1 MKSSKEGKSLNE
13 TIYASLRELI
23 LTGQLIP
30 GRKLKISELASRFDV
45 SLNVVREALNRLT
58 GELLVEVAPQQGFSV
73 RGLYQDELIDLT
85 EQRITFESIALRK
98 AIASGDIEWQGRL
111 IASNHRLIHTPQ
123 TLPESSDKLNPDWH
137 SRHEDFNFIMMENCG
152 SKWLFLMIKQLAEA
166 YLIYQ
171 RVLLPV
177 VPDQGERNTDH
188 NELLQ
193 AILDGDAEGAVSI
206 LTEHLNQTRDV
217 MLNVLNATAPSGI
230 GRRIT
235 H

>member
-1 MKSSKEGKSLNE
+1 MKSPKEGKSLNE
-13 TIYASLRELI
+13 TIYVSIRELI
-23 LTGQLIP
+23 LTGQFIP
-30 GRKLKISELASRFDV
+30 GSKLKISELAGRFDV

-58 GELLVEVAPQQGFSV
+58 GELLVDMAPQQGFSV
-73 RGLYQDELIDLT
+73 RGLYQEELIDLT
-85 EQRITFESIALRK
+85 EQRIMFESIALRK

-111 IASNHRLIHTPQ
+111 IASNHRLVHTPQ
-123 TLPESSDKLNPDWH
+123 TLPENPDKLNPDWH

-177 VPDQGERNTDH
+177 VPNQGERNTDH

-193 AILDGDAEGAVSI
+193 AILDSDSERAVAI
-206 LTEHLNQTRDV
+206 LTQHLNQTRDA
-217 MLNVLNATAPSGI
+217 MLNVLNATDPSGI
-230 GRRIT
+230 VRRIT

>member
-30 GRKLKISELASRFDV
+30 GRKLKISELAGRFDV

-123 TLPESSDKLNPDWH
+123 TLPESPDKLNPDWH

-193 AILDGDAEGAVSI
+193 AILDGDTEGAVSI

>member
-1 MKSSKEGKSLNE
+1 MKSPKEGKSLNE
-13 TIYASLRELI
+13 TIYVSIRELI
-23 LTGQLIP
+23 LTGQFIP
-30 GRKLKISELASRFDV
+30 GSKLKISELAGRFDV

-58 GELLVEVAPQQGFSV
+58 GELLVDMAPQQGFSV
-73 RGLYQDELIDLT
+73 RGLYQEELIDLT
-85 EQRITFESIALRK
+85 EQRIMFESIALRK

-111 IASNHRLIHTPQ
+111 IASNHRLVHTPQ
-123 TLPESSDKLNPDWH
+123 TLPENPDKLNPDWH
-137 SRHEDFNFIMMENCG
+137 IRHEDFNFIMMENCG

-177 VPDQGERNTDH
+177 VPNQGERNTDH

-193 AILDGDAEGAVSI
+193 AILDSDSERAVAI
-206 LTEHLNQTRDV
+206 LTQHLNQTRDA
-217 MLNVLNATAPSGI
+217 MLNVLNATDPSGI
-230 GRRIT
+230 VRRIT

>member
-1 MKSSKEGKSLNE
+1 MKSPKEGKSLNE
-13 TIYASLRELI
+13 TIYASIRESI
-23 LTGQLIP
+23 LTGQLTP
-30 GRKLKISELASRFDV
+30 GKKLKISELAGRYDV

-58 GELLVEVAPQQGFSV
+58 GELLVDVAPQQGFSV
-73 RGLYQDELIDLT
+73 RGLYPDELIDLT

-111 IASNHRLIHTPQ
+111 IASNHRLVHTPQ
-123 TLPESSDKLNPDWH
+123 TLPESPDKLNPEWH

-177 VPDQGERNTDH
+177 VPDQGERDTDH
-188 NELLQ
+188 NALLQ
-193 AILDGDAEGAVSI
+193 AILDSDAERAVSV

-217 MLNVLNATAPSGI
+217 MLNVLNTTAHTCI
-230 GRRIT
+230 GKRIT

>member
-1 MKSSKEGKSLNE
+1 MKSPKEGKSLNE
-13 TIYASLRELI
+13 TIYVSIRELI
-23 LTGQLIP
+23 LTGQFIP
-30 GRKLKISELASRFDV
+30 GSKLKISELAGRFDV

-58 GELLVEVAPQQGFSV
+58 GELLVDMAPQQGFSV
-73 RGLYQDELIDLT
+73 RGLYQEELIDLT
-85 EQRITFESIALRK
+85 EQRIMFESIALRK

-111 IASNHRLIHTPQ
+111 IASNHRLVHTPQ
-123 TLPESSDKLNPDWH
+123 TLPENPDKLNPDWH

-171 RVLLPV
+171 RVLLPI
-177 VPDQGERNTDH
+177 VPNQGERNTDH

-193 AILDGDAEGAVSI
+193 AILDSDSERAVAI
-206 LTEHLNQTRDV
+206 LTQHLNQTRDA
-217 MLNVLNATAPSGI
+217 MLNVLNATDPSGI
-230 GRRIT
+230 VRRIT

>member
-1 MKSSKEGKSLNE
+1 MTNLKEGKSLNE

-30 GRKLKISELASRFDV
+30 GKKLKISELARRFDV

-58 GELLVEVAPQQGFSV
+58 GELLVDIAPQQGFSV
-73 RGLYQDELIDLT
+73 RSLHQDELIDLT
-85 EQRITFESIALRK
+85 EQRIIFESIALRK
-98 AIASGDIEWQGRL
+98 AIASGDIEWQARL

-123 TLPESSDKLNPDWH
+123 TLPGNPDKLNPEWH
-137 SRHEDFNFIMMENCG
+137 SRHEDFNFTMMENCG

-193 AILDGDAEGAVSI
+193 AILDSDAERAVSI
-206 LTEHLNQTRDV
+206 LAEHLNQTRDI
-217 MLNVLNATAPSGI
+217 MLNVLSTTEHARSRART
-230 GRRIT
+230 T

>member
-1 MKSSKEGKSLNE
+1 MKSPKEGKSLNE
-13 TIYASLRELI
+13 TIYVSIRELI
-23 LTGQLIP
+23 LTGQFIP
-30 GRKLKISELASRFDV
+30 GSKLKISELAGRFDV

-58 GELLVEVAPQQGFSV
+58 GELLVDMAPQQGFSV
-73 RGLYQDELIDLT
+73 RGLYQEELIDLT
-85 EQRITFESIALRK
+85 EQRIMFESIALRK

-111 IASNHRLIHTPQ
+111 IASNHRLVHTPQ
-123 TLPESSDKLNPDWH
+123 TLPENPDKLNPDWH

-177 VPDQGERNTDH
+177 VPNQGERNTDH

-193 AILDGDAEGAVSI
+193 AILDSDSERAVAI
-206 LTEHLNQTRDV
+206 LAQHLNQTRDA
-217 MLNVLNATAPSGI
+217 MLNVLNATDPSGI
-230 GRRIT
+230 VRRIT

>member
-23 LTGQLIP
+23 LTGQLVP
-30 GRKLKISELASRFDV
+30 GRKLKISELAGRFDV

-85 EQRITFESIALRK
+85 EQRVTFESIALRK

-123 TLPESSDKLNPDWH
+123 TLPESPDKLNPDWH

-217 MLNVLNATAPSGI
+217 MLNVLNVTAPSGI